1 MKVQNVCLILLS
13 FSFVGL
19 VISCQPQDN
28 AQYVARATVTSESG
42 HAEGDLDLFPFL
54 THQEA
59 LKYRGWEGWPD
70 SAWSVTLSEGL
81 DLHFQK
87 PYAFHMNRDTLVVEE
102 FVGEYIQGQDFWLE
116 VDPYRYDSTWI
127 TFMVEETV
135 HENFDFHQV
144 PKSEESHDT
153 KTLRERYEAFEL
165 SAFRWRGWSHPVL
178 LADSAHHYRIDTQ
191 NAWGGYWEQKRKAL
205 MGWRDTTVDFSG
217 EADNFATINVD
228 GKPCTHWMHRGILA
242 VHALEPLN
250 STRPPQI
257 FYVQVIFSYGC

>member
-1 MKVQNVCLILLS
+1 MQNVCLILLS

-28 AQYVARATVTSESG
+28 AQYVARATVTSDSG

-70 SAWSVTLSEGL
+70 SAWSVMLSEGL

-87 PYAFHMNRDTLVVEE
+87 PYAFRMNRDTLVVEE

-153 KTLRERYEAFEL
+153 KTLRERYAAFERCFERAFYSFDMGL
-165 SAFRWRGWSHPVL
+165 RKPDPAIYAAVDRELGITSPAEVLFVDDNAANIASA
-178 LADSAHHYRIDTQ
+178 ADY
-191 NAWGGYWEQKRKAL
+191 
-205 MGWRDTTVDFSG
+205 GWRTLH
-217 EADNFATINVD
+217 FA
-228 GKPCTHWMHRGILA
+228 
-242 VHALEPLN
+242 
-250 STRPPQI
+250 
-257 FYVQVIFSYGC
+257 

>member
-1 MKVQNVCLILLS
+1 MQNVCLILLS

-28 AQYVARATVTSESG
+28 AQYVARATVTSDSG

-54 THQEA
+54 SHQEA

-81 DLHFQK
+81 DLYFQK
-87 PYAFHMNRDTLVVEE
+87 PYAFRMNRDTLVVEE

-153 KTLRERYEAFEL
+153 KTLRERYEAFERCFERAFYSFDMGL
-165 SAFRWRGWSHPVL
+165 RKPDPAIYAAVDRELGITSPAEVLFVDDNAANIASA
-178 LADSAHHYRIDTQ
+178 ADLR
-191 NAWGGYWEQKRKAL
+191 
-205 MGWRDTTVDFSG
+205 M
-217 EADNFATINVD
+217 ADAAFCV
-228 GKPCTHWMHRGILA
+228 
-242 VHALEPLN
+242 EPN
-250 STRPPQI
+250 T
-257 FYVQVIFSYGC
+257 